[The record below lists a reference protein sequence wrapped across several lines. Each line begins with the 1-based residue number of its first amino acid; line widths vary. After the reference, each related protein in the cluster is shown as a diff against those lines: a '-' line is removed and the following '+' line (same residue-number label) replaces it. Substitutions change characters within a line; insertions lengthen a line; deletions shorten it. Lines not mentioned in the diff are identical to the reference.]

1 MSLDSTLSDT
11 TCLDFN
17 DTMLDAEI
25 IFGANKKESKGKK
38 SKQNTN
44 SEPITHTQF
53 CGFDDD
59 GNEIRKPSCVK
70 FSVEL
75 KNVKFWL
82 DAFRFKMGEYY
93 AIEERIV
100 QHGQQFVLQTNNIKY
115 VTATVYNN
123 GMILVQGLDSSENWK
138 IKYFQTMQIYVD
150 NQARHAYQQQST
162 RDTDI
167 KFLEIQDTSNER
179 EDDDSLETIPKQIQI
194 SETLDNTETE
204 IVHVRDSDKS
214 IDFVDSHLS
223 DQIFENNITSQ
234 LNEDVWH
241 VSKQVK
247 NLHEKL
253 DQVCK
258 IQDTN
263 TQLLNQ
269 ITNLKAALKLEQQET
284 KLLKDEIVVQNIKIK
299 NQEEEII
306 TLKSEITKFGD
317 RPSFLKVSDSTKLP
331 HPTYSTVC
339 QTSTPISSPI
349 RRSPI
354 HEKQQPKQKLKIRL
368 NGQQQ
373 SGKNILVI
381 GSSITKGIQTRILK
395 QEVNINTN
403 RGGTVQS
410 IKRQISS
417 IDLSPYTTLI
427 LQFGGNDVGNKI
439 SVQNFKD
446 SFRSLLTMLNKE
458 NPSIRIIV
466 GGLLPREEVDMMDH
480 NQCLMDLCGEMEI
493 DFINHVDSYV
503 LRNGR
508 LIPGVLYPDGVHLTK
523 KGTSILIR
531 NMNDVTPILANTYSE
546 NGRDKSD
553 LNFGF
558 QNHFQQKYSTNR
570 NLYSQRATHE
580 VHSKFESKSLQQN
593 SPKSCFNCGET
604 NHSQVSC
611 RFRQRIRCYSC
622 HEVAHKRKLC
632 RKQYFTDTQGYRQP
646 NGHVP
651 FNYMYEN

>member
-1 MSLDSTLSDT
+1 
-11 TCLDFN
+11 
-17 DTMLDAEI
+17 
-25 IFGANKKESKGKK
+25 
-38 SKQNTN
+38 
-44 SEPITHTQF
+44 
-53 CGFDDD
+53 
-59 GNEIRKPSCVK
+59 
-70 FSVEL
+70 
-75 KNVKFWL
+75 
-82 DAFRFKMGEYY
+82 MGEYY
-93 AIEERIV
+93 FIEERIV

-123 GMILVQGLDSSENWK
+123 GTILVQELDSSENWK

-150 NQARHAYQQQST
+150 NKARHTNQQQST
-162 RDTDI
+162 SETEI

-179 EDDDSLETIPKQIQI
+179 EHDDSLETIPKQIQI

-214 IDFVDSHLS
+214 IDFVDSHVS

-284 KLLKDEIVVQNIKIK
+284 KLLKDKIVVQNIKIK

-317 RPSFLKVSDSTKLP
+317 CPSFLKVSDSTKLP

-349 RRSPI
+349 YRSPI
-354 HEKQQPKQKLKIRL
+354 HEKQQPEQKLKLCL

-410 IKRQISS
+410 IKRHISS

-446 SFRSLLTMLNKE
+446 SLRS
-458 NPSIRIIV
+458 
-466 GGLLPREEVDMMDH
+466 
-480 NQCLMDLCGEMEI
+480 
-493 DFINHVDSYV
+493 Y
-503 LRNGR
+503 
-508 LIPGVLYPDGVHLTK
+508 
-523 KGTSILIR
+523 
-531 NMNDVTPILANTYSE
+531 
-546 NGRDKSD
+546 
-553 LNFGF
+553 
-558 QNHFQQKYSTNR
+558 
-570 NLYSQRATHE
+570 
-580 VHSKFESKSLQQN
+580 
-593 SPKSCFNCGET
+593 
-604 NHSQVSC
+604 
-611 RFRQRIRCYSC
+611 
-622 HEVAHKRKLC
+622 
-632 RKQYFTDTQGYRQP
+632 
-646 NGHVP
+646 
-651 FNYMYEN
+651 

>member
-25 IFGANKKESKGKK
+25 IFGANKKESKSKK

-59 GNEIRKPSCVK
+59 GNEIRKPCSVK

-93 AIEERIV
+93 PIEERIV

-123 GMILVQGLDSSENWK
+123 GTILVQGLDSSENWK
-138 IKYFQTMQIYVD
+138 IKYFQTMQIYV
-150 NQARHAYQQQST
+150 NNKARHAYQQQN
-162 RDTDI
+162 
-167 KFLEIQDTSNER
+167 TSNER
-179 EDDDSLETIPKQIQI
+179 EHDDSLETIPKQIQI
-194 SETLDNTETE
+194 SETLNNTETE

-214 IDFVDSHLS
+214 IDFVDSHFS

-263 TQLLNQ
+263 TQLNQ
-269 ITNLKAALKLEQQET
+269 ITNLKAASKLEQQET

-331 HPTYSTVC
+331 HLTYSTVC

-354 HEKQQPKQKLKIRL
+354 HEKQQQKQKLKLRL

-373 SGKNILVI
+373 SGKSILVI

-410 IKRQISS
+410 IKRHISS
-417 IDLSPYTTLI
+417 IHLSPYTI
-427 LQFGGNDVGNKI
+427 Y
-439 SVQNFKD
+439 S
-446 SFRSLLTMLNKE
+446 
-458 NPSIRIIV
+458 
-466 GGLLPREEVDMMDH
+466 
-480 NQCLMDLCGEMEI
+480 
-493 DFINHVDSYV
+493 DFTIW
-503 LRNGR
+503 G
-508 LIPGVLYPDGVHLTK
+508 K
-523 KGTSILIR
+523 
-531 NMNDVTPILANTYSE
+531 
-546 NGRDKSD
+546 
-553 LNFGF
+553 
-558 QNHFQQKYSTNR
+558 
-570 NLYSQRATHE
+570 
-580 VHSKFESKSLQQN
+580 
-593 SPKSCFNCGET
+593 
-604 NHSQVSC
+604 
-611 RFRQRIRCYSC
+611 RCW
-622 HEVAHKRKLC
+622 K
-632 RKQYFTDTQGYRQP
+632 
-646 NGHVP
+646 
-651 FNYMYEN
+651 